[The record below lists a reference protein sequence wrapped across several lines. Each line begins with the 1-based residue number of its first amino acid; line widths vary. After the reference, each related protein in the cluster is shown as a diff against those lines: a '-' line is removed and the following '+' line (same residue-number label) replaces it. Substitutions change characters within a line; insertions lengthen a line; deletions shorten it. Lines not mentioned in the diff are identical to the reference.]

1 MLNASSPQQTQL
13 RAGISSH
20 AFLLALATF
29 AIGTDAFIIAGI
41 LPQISHDLTVTI
53 SSAGLV
59 VSVFSISYAVGAPLV
74 SALFSRIPRK
84 IILVGGLAVFMVANI
99 LSAVSPTLPVLL
111 LTRIIAALAAA
122 LVAPACY
129 AAAAGLGSEK
139 DRGKNLAIIA
149 AGFTSSTVLGVPLG
163 VFIGHFFTWRGS
175 MGFVALLAFI
185 AALALLTVGIPASKG
200 TEAPASLRQQA
211 QAIGRWQT
219 LFVLA
224 PFLVWSAANFGLYTY
239 IAALLGQR
247 LPANLIPI
255 LLLAFGIGGVIGNML
270 GGILSDHVGVRR
282 PTFCLLAVLMVTLA
296 SVGFAGGTAL
306 LSGLVM
312 VVWAA
317 SMSALF
323 TLQQQRAIAVS
334 PQQSNLMLALNN
346 SALYLGAS
354 IGSAMEGMII
364 SQASLKFAP
373 PAGAAM
379 AALALVLLFVLPQP
393 TTAGDQISPR
403 GREGSRT

>member
-1 MLNASSPQQTQL
+1 
-13 RAGISSH
+13 
-20 AFLLALATF
+20 LLALATF

-59 VSVFSISYAVGAPLV
+59 VSVFSISYAVGAPIV

-84 IILVGGLAVFMVANI
+84 AILVGGLAVFMVANI
-99 LSAVSPTLPVLL
+99 LSAISPTLPVLL
-111 LTRIIAALAAA
+111 LTRIIAALAAG

-129 AAAAGLGSEK
+129 AAAAAGLGSEK

-163 VFIGHFFTWRGS
+163 VFISHFFTWRGS

-185 AALALLTVGIPASKG
+185 AAVALLTAGSPASKG

-219 LFVLA
+219 LFVLT

-247 LPANLIPI
+247 LPANLIPF

-282 PTFCLLAVLMVTLA
+282 PTFCLLAVLIVTLA
-296 SVGFAGGTAL
+296 SVGFAVGTAL
-306 LSGLVM
+306 LAGLVM

-334 PQQSNLMLALNN
+334 PKQSNLMLALNN
-346 SALYLGAS
+346 SALYFGAS
-354 IGSAMEGMII
+354 IGSAIEGTII
-364 SQASLKFAP
+364 SQASLNLAP
-373 PAGAAM
+373 PASAVM
-379 AALALVLLFVLPQP
+379 AALSLVLLFLLPQP
-393 TTAGDQISPR
+393 TTARDRSSASNGKSD
-403 GREGSRT
+403 TAACN